1 MDKLVTIKRYKYLPF
16 DIGSLKVLTQGTIKF
31 TKPSEFN
38 DPFDC
43 DPGHD
48 SEKIEEYLEKRP
60 DFIEKVAKFLNL
72 SGTQIQEEKPHM
84 VARLRNAINNGL
96 FGQSASD
103 NVGICCLTKDP
114 LSLLMWAHYADNHKG
129 FVVEFDIP
137 IESYDKPESEVE
149 FFELLI
155 PHEVNYN
162 QMKPIVAFDDSLEEK
177 LEKQFL
183 TKGKDWE
190 YEQEERVV
198 DYIRKAGIHPYKRE
212 VILCSVIAGAKM
224 ERSNYDLLETILQRL
239 NEEHDLEVNLHQ
251 ASQVPNE
258 FELHVEGRPDLQSC
272 SRINKP

>member
-1 MDKLVTIKRYKYLPF
+1 VNKLVTIKRYKYVPF
-16 DIGSLKVLTQGTIKF
+16 DIGSLKIITQGTIKF
-31 TKPSEFN
+31 TRPSEFN

-48 SEKIEEYLEKRP
+48 SEKIEEYLETRP
-60 DFIEKVAKFLNL
+60 DLVEKVANFLNL
-72 SGTQIQEEKPHM
+72 SRDQIREEKPHM
-84 VARLRNAINNGL
+84 VARLRDAIKNGS
-96 FGQSASD
+96 FGQPASD

-114 LSLLMWAHYADNHKG
+114 LNLLMWAHYADNHKG

-162 QMKPIVAFDDSLEEK
+162 QKKPIVKFDDSLETK

-212 VILCSVIAGAKM
+212 IILNSVIAGTRM
-224 ERSNYDLLETILQRL
+224 EDSNYDLLDTILHRL
-239 NEEHDLEVNLHQ
+239 NEEHDLKVNLYR

-258 FELHVEGRPDLQSC
+258 FELYVEGRPDLQPC
-272 SRINKP
+272 NKNKKQ

>member
-1 MDKLVTIKRYKYLPF
+1 MNKLITIKRYKYLPF
-16 DIGSLKVLTQGTIKF
+16 DIGSLKILTQGTIKF

-48 SEKIEEYLEKRP
+48 SEKIEEYLETRP
-60 DFIEKVAKFLNL
+60 DLVEKVANFLKL
-72 SGTQIQEEKPHM
+72 SGDQILEEKPHM
-84 VARLRNAINNGL
+84 VVRLRNAIKDGL

-114 LSLLMWAHYADNHKG
+114 LNLLMWAHYAENHKG

-137 IESYDKPESEVE
+137 IESHDKPEREVE

-162 QMKPIVAFDDSLEEK
+162 QKKPIVNFDDSLEKK

-183 TKGKDWE
+183 TKGKGWE

-212 VILCSVIAGAKM
+212 KLLYSVIAGARM
-224 ERSNYDLLETILQRL
+224 ECSNYDLLKTILHRL

-251 ASQVPNE
+251 VSQVPNE
-258 FELHVEGRPDLQSC
+258 FELYVEGRPDLQPY
-272 SRINKP
+272 NKNNKK

>member
-1 MDKLVTIKRYKYLPF
+1 M
-16 DIGSLKVLTQGTIKF
+16 SIKF

-48 SEKIEEYLEKRP
+48 SEKIEEYLEKCP
-60 DFIEKVAKFLNL
+60 DFVEKVAKFLNL
-72 SGTQIQEEKPHM
+72 SGVQMLEEKPHM
-84 VARLRNAINNGL
+84 VGRLRDAIKNGL
-96 FGQSASD
+96 FGQSLSD

-114 LSLLMWAHYADNHKG
+114 LNLLMWAHYADDHKG

-137 IESYDKPESEVE
+137 IESYDKSESEIE
-149 FFELLI
+149 FCELLI

-162 QMKPIVAFDDSLEEK
+162 QKKPIITFDDSLEKK

-212 VILCSVIAGAKM
+212 IILYSVIAGSRM
-224 ERSNYDLLETILQRL
+224 EGSNYDLLETILHRL
-239 NEEHDLEVNLHQ
+239 NEEHGLDITLYQ

-258 FELHVEGRPDLQSC
+258 FELYVDGRPDLQPC
-272 SRINKP
+272 IKNKSNNIDT